1 MAITIAF
8 IDKSTDGDYSR
19 TTSYLLAEDLEMIA
33 FVFAARKRKY
43 LFS

>member
-8 IDKSTDGDYSR
+8 IDKSTDGNYSR
-19 TTSYLLAEDLEMIA
+19 ATIYLLPEDLAMIA
-33 FVFAARKRKY
+33 FVFAVRKRKY